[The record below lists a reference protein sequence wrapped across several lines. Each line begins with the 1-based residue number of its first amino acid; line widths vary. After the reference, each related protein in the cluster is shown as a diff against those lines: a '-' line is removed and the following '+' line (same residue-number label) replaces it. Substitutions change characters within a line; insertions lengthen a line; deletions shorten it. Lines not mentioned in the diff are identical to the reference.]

1 MTIDRAICHA
11 PVFAV
16 PSPPQY
22 SGCSNTCPKVGT
34 DGKVCSYSAFATH
47 MSSAKLLLA
56 CKECISLLD
65 CAYLI
70 VVYFTRE
77 LLYRQCSFFHLHYF
91 SHEQST

>member
-47 MSSAKLLLA
+47 MSSTKLLLA
-56 CKECISLLD
+56 CISLLD

-70 VVYFTRE
+70 
-77 LLYRQCSFFHLHYF
+77 CSVLH
-91 SHEQST
+91 